1 MEIHKKKEYLDLYLI
16 QQTKILRLKRLM
28 EANPEA
34 NERYLIKIKNAEQ
47 LREKIEDDIDK
58 VDGGLLSEV
67 QSQHYL
73 CGRSLE
79 QTAYALN
86 YSKRHIER
94 LYKTAMEK
102 LSIS

>member
-1 MEIHKKKEYLDLYLI
+1 MEINKKKEYLDLYLI

-67 QSQHYL
+67 LSQHYL

>member
-1 MEIHKKKEYLDLYLI
+1 MEINKKKEYLDLYLL
-16 QQTKILRLKRLM
+16 QQAKILRLKKLM
-28 EANPEA
+28 EQNPDSS
-34 NERYLIKIKNAEQ
+34 NRYLVKIKNAEQ
-47 LREKIEDDIDK
+47 LREKIEEDIEN

-67 QSQHYL
+67 LSQHYL

-94 LYKTAMEK
+94 LHKTAMEK

>member
-1 MEIHKKKEYLDLYLI
+1 MKLTEALLKEFYDL
-16 QQTKILRLKRLM
+16 
-28 EANPEA
+28 E
-34 NERYLIKIKNAEQ
+34 
-47 LREKIEDDIDK
+47 EKITNDNSENIEEDIET

-67 QSQHYL
+67 LSQHYL

-79 QTAYALN
+79 ETAYALN

-94 LYKTAMEK
+94 LHKTAMEK